1 MNLVQR
7 ASECADQL
15 AKIKVLAE
23 EGKNDRSRWFSTTGL
38 LLDDV
43 ISQVDNAYRKLQ
55 FWVLEVRRGNQTT
68 ETSAIQL
75 LEALFVQLEER
86 IEATRRAVKIRLNN
100 RRFHGHGFRASKR

>member
-1 MNLVQR
+1 MNLDQR

-15 AKIKVLAE
+15 AQIKVLAE
-23 EGKNDRSRWFSTTGL
+23 EGQKIRSRWFSTTGT

-55 FWVLEVRRGNQTT
+55 FWVKEVRRGNQTT

-75 LEALFVQLEER
+75 VEALFAQLEER
-86 IEATRRAVKIRLNN
+86 IEATRRALKVRLNN
-100 RRFHGHGFRASKR
+100 RRLHGHGFRPSKR